1 MKGMLRSGLWMLC
14 GILLAQPSA
23 PRMETKVALVI
34 GNDRYL
40 YVPPL
45 QTAIN
50 DARSVQSV
58 LQGRYGFETTL
69 LLNAT
74 RSQIVSALNAYRRDL
89 GAESSL
95 LIYYAGH
102 GFYDRAVDKAY
113 WWPVDARENDN
124 TNWISADD
132 ITTNIK
138 GIASRHVLIVSD
150 SCYSGTLSRGVRVP
164 ENLNGLN
171 SDRSRTLL
179 RLEQRPSRE
188 LMASG
193 GNEPVADGGAGGHS
207 VFAGAFLRG
216 LENMQSPQFAAHELF
231 DVVLTSVAG
240 NSAQVPQFESLRN
253 SGDDGGSLVFSRS
266 AGAVPVT
273 RPSPGTTGGDTGPP
287 PLSTPSPKPPDTHKY
302 LPKDPLPP
310 PPEPGYE
317 PVSMPHTALLM
328 LRDNPQFLTDEVA
341 LKIAVQ
347 QVAVEQS
354 MWHFI
359 AEALRIDTRE
369 PQFTYEWET
378 LIDQKPDFARGPL
391 IDVFNKGDADWS
403 FLKNEKGWNGQTD
416 SIVDVF
422 MFARSQ
428 VMGEDGKPKDNTFT
442 AQRLRPVVKQHL
454 QAAVAKAPSKLW
466 FMVQL
471 PHADYDFNTSAM
483 RFRKDQ
489 NTFQDSVDLLDLA
502 ASAVFEPSPA
512 PGMNTAAL
520 PAAARTTANYQ
531 WWSGGHLLMPENE
544 PTVKPGSILKTAE
557 GLALLSPAAGWR
569 DNFTRLA
576 RIAPVDLHVLALDRQ
591 LRLGSIPMDAGK
603 AEALHPLMS
612 ALMRA
617 QVFID
622 VEHGQPAPMTIASG
636 TMPVAVLFARVTKI
650 KIIDYLGEV
659 VVTLEPK
666 SLPLPGSK

>member
-1 MKGMLRSGLWMLC
+1 MKGMLRYGWGLLC

-23 PRMETKVALVI
+23 PRIEKKVALVI
-34 GNDRYL
+34 GNDAYL
-40 YVPPL
+40 YVAPL
-45 QTAIN
+45 RTATN
-50 DARSVQSV
+50 DARSVQAI
-58 LQGRYGFETTL
+58 LRQRYGFETTL

-89 GAESSL
+89 GPDSSL

-102 GFYDRAVDKAY
+102 GYYDKAVDKAY
-113 WWPVDARENDN
+113 WWPVDAQNNDN
-124 TNWISADD
+124 TNWISAAD
-132 ITTNIK
+132 ITSNIK
-138 GIASRHVLIVSD
+138 GTASRHVLIVSD
-150 SCYSGTLSRGVRVP
+150 SCYSGTLRGVSVP
-164 ENLNGLN
+164 QNLNGLN
-171 SDRSRTLL
+171 SDRARTLL

-193 GNEPVADGGAGGHS
+193 GNEPVSDSGADGHS
-207 VFAGAFLRG
+207 VFAGAFLRA
-216 LENMQSPQFAAHELF
+216 LERMPAEQFAAHELF
-231 DVVLTSVAG
+231 DEVRTFVAG
-240 NSAQVPQFESLRN
+240 NSAQLPQFDPLRD
-253 SGDDGGSLVFSRS
+253 SGDDGGSFVFSR
-266 AGAVPVT
+266 AGGVVPVVT
-273 RPSPGTTGGDTGPP
+273 PGHARGDASLPP
-287 PLSTPSPKPPDTHKY
+287 APKPMPPADTHKY

-317 PVSMPHTALLM
+317 PTSMPHTALLM
-328 LRDNPQFLTDEVA
+328 LRDNPKFLTDEVA
-341 LKIAVQ
+341 LKIALQ

-354 MWHFI
+354 MWTFI
-359 AEALRIDTRE
+359 AEALRLNPRT
-369 PQFTYEWET
+369 PQFTYEWQT
-378 LIDQKPDFARGPL
+378 LIDQRPDFARGPL
-391 IDVFNKGDADWS
+391 VGVFNKGDADWS

-422 MFARSQ
+422 MFARNQ
-428 VMGEDGKPKDNTFT
+428 VMGEDGKPKDNAFT
-442 AQRLRPVVKQHL
+442 AQRLRPVVKKHL
-454 QAAVAKAPSKLW
+454 EAAVAKAPSKLW
-466 FMVQL
+466 FIVKL
-471 PHADYDFNTSAM
+471 PHADYDFNSSAM

-489 NTFQDSVDLLDLA
+489 NTFEDSLDLLDLV
-502 ASAVFEPSPA
+502 ASPVFEPTPA

-531 WWSGGHLLMPENE
+531 WWSGGHLLMPDSE
-544 PTVKPGSILKTAE
+544 PTVKPGSIFKTVE
-557 GLALLSPAAGWR
+557 GIALFSPAAGWR

-576 RIAPVDLHVLALDRQ
+576 RIAPVDLHILALDRQ

-622 VEHGQPAPMTIASG
+622 VERGQSMPMTISSG

-666 SLPLPGSK
+666 SLPLPGGK

>member
-1 MKGMLRSGLWMLC
+1 MKGMVRSGLGLLC
-14 GILLAQPSA
+14 GLLLAQPSA
-23 PRMETKVALVI
+23 PRMEKKVALVI
-34 GNDRYL
+34 GNDAYL
-40 YVPPL
+40 YVTPL
-45 QTAIN
+45 RTATN
-50 DARSVQSV
+50 DARSVQAV
-58 LQGRYGFETTL
+58 LRGRYGFETTL

-89 GAESSL
+89 GADSSL

-102 GFYDRAVDKAY
+102 GYYDKAVDKAY
-113 WWPVDARENDN
+113 WWPVDARDNDN
-124 TNWISADD
+124 TDWISADD

-138 GIASRHVLIVSD
+138 GIAARHVLIVSD
-150 SCYSGTLSRGVRVP
+150 SCFSGMLRGVSVP
-164 ENLNGLN
+164 QNLTGLN
-171 SDRSRTLL
+171 SDRARTLL

-193 GNEPVADGGAGGHS
+193 GNEPVSDSGAGQHS
-207 VFAGAFLRG
+207 VFAGAFLRA
-216 LENMQSPQFAAHELF
+216 LESMQAAQFAAHELF
-231 DVVLTSVAG
+231 EEVLTSVAG
-240 NSAQVPQFESLRN
+240 NSAQVPQFDPLRN
-253 SGDDGGSLVFSRS
+253 SGDDGGSFVFSR
-266 AGAVPVT
+266 AGGAVPIT
-273 RPSPGTTGGDTGPP
+273 RPGPGTTRGDTSPP
-287 PLSTPSPKPPDTHKY
+287 PAPAPAPKPPAETHKF

-317 PVSMPHTALLM
+317 PVSMPHTTLLM
-328 LRDNPQFLTDEVA
+328 LRDNPKFLTDEVA

-354 MWHFI
+354 MWYFI
-359 AEALRIDTRE
+359 AEALKINPQE
-369 PQFTYEWET
+369 PQFTYEWQT

-403 FLKNEKGWNGQTD
+403 FLKNEKGWNGQTE

-422 MFARSQ
+422 MFARNQ

-442 AQRLRPVVKQHL
+442 AQRLRPVVKKHL
-454 QAAVAKAPSKLW
+454 EAAVAKAPSKLW
-466 FMVQL
+466 FMVKL

-489 NTFQDSVDLLDLA
+489 NTFEDSLDLLDLA
-502 ASAVFEPSPA
+502 ASAVFEPAPA

-531 WWSGGHLLMPENE
+531 WWSGGHLLMPDSE
-544 PTVKPGSILKTAE
+544 PTAKPGSVFKTVE

-576 RIAPVDLHVLALDRQ
+576 RIAPVDLHFLALDRQ

-622 VEHGQPAPMTIASG
+622 VEHGQSMPMTISSG

-659 VVTLEPK
+659 VVTIEPK
-666 SLPLPGSK
+666 SLPLPGVK